1 MPLFEPPAATARQ
14 ASEAAGRAAGASRS
28 NLPPVFAYLISIMS
42 TDRSAIEGLRIE
54 RRGDP
59 APASRRGRWL
69 AAAAALLVLAV
80 ALGGWLSRPNAAP
93 VRVAA
98 VREAAGAAAGAVLN
112 ATGYVT
118 ARRQATVSSKVT
130 GKVAEVLI
138 EEGMEV
144 RQGQLLA
151 RLDARTQ
158 DAALALAEAQ
168 LVQARRAL
176 EENQVRLRQTTIAR
190 QRQHRL
196 LAGGAS
202 SQNDVDAADADA
214 DSFAARLA
222 LGRQQVEV
230 AAREVA
236 ARRQDVDDT
245 VIRAPFA
252 GVITTKDAQ
261 PGEMISPNSA
271 GGGFT
276 RTGIGTLVDM
286 TSLEIDV
293 DVNESYI
300 NRVRSGQHAEAV
312 LDAYPDWRIPATVIA
327 VVPSADRQKAT
338 VKVRLAFDRLDP
350 RILPDMGVKVA
361 FLGEVD
367 RQAAAGAAGARDQ
380 AAGVA
385 GAGGTAGAAGAARAL
400 ALVPRAALRQ
410 DRGQLVAFV
419 LRGDRVERRAV
430 RIAEA
435 PGDEA
440 AVLAGLTPGERVVV
454 DGPPDLA
461 DGRKVVVR

>member
-1 MPLFEPPAATARQ
+1 MT
-14 ASEAAGRAAGASRS
+14 
-28 NLPPVFAYLISIMS
+28 
-42 TDRSAIEGLRIE
+42 TDRDALEGLRIE
-54 RRGDP
+54 RQSET

-69 AAAAALLVLAV
+69 AAAAALLVLAL
-80 ALGGWLSRPNAAP
+80 ALGGWLARPAAAP

-98 VREAAGAAAGAVLN
+98 VHQAGGTAAGAVLN
-112 ATGYVT
+112 ASGYVT

-130 GKVAEVLI
+130 GKVVEVLI

-144 RQGQLLA
+144 KQGKLLA
-151 RLDARTQ
+151 RLDAKTQ

-168 LVQARRAL
+168 VVQARRAL
-176 EENQVRLRQTTIAR
+176 EENEVRLRQAGITR

-196 LAGGAS
+196 LAGGATT
-202 SQNDVDAADADA
+202 QNDVEAADADA

-245 VIRAPFA
+245 FIRAPFA

-261 PGEMISPNSA
+261 PGEMISPISA

-286 TSLEIDV
+286 ASLEIDV

-312 LDAYPDWRIPATVIA
+312 LDAYPDWRLPATVIA

-338 VKVRLAFDRLDP
+338 VKVRLGFDRLDP

-361 FLGEVD
+361 FLAEAP
-367 RQAAAGAAGARDQ
+367 AAAQ
-380 AAGVA
+380 EQ
-385 GAGGTAGAAGAARAL
+385 AARAQ

-410 DRGQLVAFV
+410 DHGQLVAFV

-430 RIAEA
+430 RITPA

-440 AVLAGLTPGERVVV
+440 AVVAGLTPGEQVVV

>member
-1 MPLFEPPAATARQ
+1 MT
-14 ASEAAGRAAGASRS
+14 
-28 NLPPVFAYLISIMS
+28 
-42 TDRSAIEGLRIE
+42 TDRDALDGLRIE
-54 RRGDP
+54 RQSET

-69 AAAAALLVLAV
+69 AAAGGLLVLAL
-80 ALGGWLSRPNAAP
+80 ALGGWLARPAAAP

-98 VREAAGAAAGAVLN
+98 VHQAGGTAAGAVLN
-112 ATGYVT
+112 ASGYVT

-130 GKVAEVLI
+130 GKVVEVLI

-144 RQGQLLA
+144 KQGKLLA
-151 RLDARTQ
+151 RLDAKTQ

-176 EENQVRLRQTTIAR
+176 EENEVRLRQAGITR

-196 LAGGAS
+196 LAGGATT
-202 SQNDVDAADADA
+202 QNDVEAADADA

-245 VIRAPFA
+245 FIRAPFA

-261 PGEMISPNSA
+261 PGEMISPISA

-286 TSLEIDV
+286 ASLEIDV

-312 LDAYPDWRIPATVIA
+312 LDAYPDWRLPATVIA

-338 VKVRLAFDRLDP
+338 VKVRLGFDRLDP

-361 FLGEVD
+361 FLAEAP
-367 RQAAAGAAGARDQ
+367 AAAAQ
-380 AAGVA
+380 EQ
-385 GAGGTAGAAGAARAL
+385 AARAQ

-410 DRGQLVAFV
+410 DHGQLVAFV

-430 RIAEA
+430 RITPA

-440 AVLAGLTPGERVVV
+440 AVVAGLTPGEQVVV

>member
-1 MPLFEPPAATARQ
+1 MS
-14 ASEAAGRAAGASRS
+14 SERDA
-28 NLPPVFAYLISIMS
+28 LE
-42 TDRSAIEGLRIE
+42 DLRIE
-54 RRGDP
+54 RRNEP
-59 APASRRGRWL
+59 AAGSRRWRWI
-69 AAAAALLVLAV
+69 AAAAALLALAL
-80 ALGGWLSRPNAAP
+80 ALGGWLSRPAAVP

-98 VREAAGAAAGAVLN
+98 VHEAGGAASGAVLN

-130 GKVAEVLI
+130 GKVVEVLI
-138 EEGMEV
+138 EEGMEDKA
-144 RQGQLLA
+144 GQLLA
-151 RLDARTQ
+151 RLDAKTQ

-176 EENQVRLRQTTIAR
+176 DENEVRLRQAGITR

-196 LAGGAS
+196 LSGGAA

-245 VIRAPFA
+245 FIRAPFP

-261 PGEMISPNSA
+261 PGEMISPISA

-286 TSLEIDV
+286 ASLEVDV

-338 VKVRLAFDRLDP
+338 VKVRLGFDRLDP

-361 FLGEVD
+361 FL
-367 RQAAAGAAGARDQ
+367 AAAPEGTPAAPDQ
-380 AAGVA
+380 AGRAQ
-385 GAGGTAGAAGAARAL
+385 AR
-400 ALVPRAALRQ
+400 VSRAALRQ

-430 RIAEA
+430 RVTAA

-440 AVLAGLTPGERVVV
+440 VVLAGLTPGEQVVV
-454 DGPPDLA
+454 DAPPDLA
-461 DGRKVVVR
+461 DGRRVVVR

>member
-1 MPLFEPPAATARQ
+1 MT
-14 ASEAAGRAAGASRS
+14 
-28 NLPPVFAYLISIMS
+28 
-42 TDRSAIEGLRIE
+42 TDRDALDGLRIE
-54 RRGDP
+54 RQSET

-69 AAAAALLVLAV
+69 AAAAGLLVLV
-80 ALGGWLSRPNAAP
+80 LALGGWLARPAAAP

-98 VREAAGAAAGAVLN
+98 VHQAGGTAAGAVLN
-112 ATGYVT
+112 ASGYVT

-130 GKVAEVLI
+130 GKVVEVLI

-144 RQGQLLA
+144 KQSQLLA
-151 RLDARTQ
+151 RLDAKTQ

-176 EENQVRLRQTTIAR
+176 EENEVRLRQAGITR

-196 LAGGAS
+196 LAGGATT
-202 SQNDVDAADADA
+202 QNDVEAADADA

-245 VIRAPFA
+245 FIRAPFA

-261 PGEMISPNSA
+261 PGEMISPISA

-286 TSLEIDV
+286 ASLEIDV

-312 LDAYPDWRIPATVIA
+312 LDAYPDWRLPATVIA

-338 VKVRLAFDRLDP
+338 VKVRLGFDRLDP

-361 FLGEVD
+361 FLAEAP
-367 RQAAAGAAGARDQ
+367 AAAQ
-380 AAGVA
+380 EQ
-385 GAGGTAGAAGAARAL
+385 AARAQ

-430 RIAEA
+430 RITPA

-440 AVLAGLTPGERVVV
+440 AVVAGLTPGEQVVV

>member
-1 MPLFEPPAATARQ
+1 
-14 ASEAAGRAAGASRS
+14 
-28 NLPPVFAYLISIMS
+28 MS
-42 TDRSAIEGLRIE
+42 TDHGALEGLRIE
-54 RRGDP
+54 RRSEP
-59 APASRRGRWL
+59 APASRRGRWI
-69 AAAAALLVLAV
+69 AAAAALVVLAL
-80 ALGGWLSRPNAAP
+80 ALGGWLSRPTAVP

-98 VREAAGAAAGAVLN
+98 VHDAGGAAAGAVLN

-130 GKVAEVLI
+130 GKVIAVLI

-144 RQGQLLA
+144 KEGQLLA
-151 RLDARTQ
+151 RLDAKTQ
-158 DAALALAEAQ
+158 NAALALAEAQ

-176 EENQVRLRQTTIAR
+176 EENEVRLRQAGITR

-196 LAGGAS
+196 LAGGAT
-202 SQNDVDAADADA
+202 SQNDVDAADADS

-245 VIRAPFA
+245 LIRAPFA

-261 PGEMISPNSA
+261 PGEMISPISA

-286 TSLEIDV
+286 TSLEVDV

-300 NRVRSGQHAEAV
+300 NRVKSGQHAEAV
-312 LDAYPDWRIPATVIA
+312 LDAYPEWRIPATVIA

-338 VKVRLAFDRLDP
+338 VKVRLGFDRLEP

-361 FLGEVD
+361 FLGEEAAQTPPSPGEAAS
-367 RQAAAGAAGARDQ
+367 RAQAR
-380 AAGVA
+380 VA
-385 GAGGTAGAAGAARAL
+385 
-400 ALVPRAALRQ
+400 RAALRQ
-410 DRGQLVAFV
+410 DHGQLVAFV

-430 RIAEA
+430 RITAA

-440 AVLAGLTPGERVVV
+440 AVIAGLTPGEQVVV

-461 DGRKVVVR
+461 DGRKVVIR

>member
-1 MPLFEPPAATARQ
+1 MT
-14 ASEAAGRAAGASRS
+14 
-28 NLPPVFAYLISIMS
+28 
-42 TDRSAIEGLRIE
+42 TDRDALDGLRIE
-54 RRGDP
+54 RQSET

-69 AAAAALLVLAV
+69 AAAGGLLVLAL
-80 ALGGWLSRPNAAP
+80 ALGGWLARPAAAP

-98 VREAAGAAAGAVLN
+98 VHQAGGTAAGAVLN
-112 ATGYVT
+112 ASGYVT

-130 GKVAEVLI
+130 GKVVEVLI

-144 RQGQLLA
+144 KQGKLLA
-151 RLDARTQ
+151 RLDAKTQ

-168 LVQARRAL
+168 VVQARRAL
-176 EENQVRLRQTTIAR
+176 EENEVRLRQAGITR

-196 LAGGAS
+196 LAGGATT
-202 SQNDVDAADADA
+202 QNDVEAADADA

-245 VIRAPFA
+245 FIRAPFA

-261 PGEMISPNSA
+261 PGEMISPISA

-286 TSLEIDV
+286 ASLEIDV

-312 LDAYPDWRIPATVIA
+312 LDAYPDWRLPATVIA

-338 VKVRLAFDRLDP
+338 VKVRLGFDRLDP

-361 FLGEVD
+361 FLAEAP
-367 RQAAAGAAGARDQ
+367 AAAQ
-380 AAGVA
+380 EQ
-385 GAGGTAGAAGAARAL
+385 AARAQ

-410 DRGQLVAFV
+410 DHGQLVAFV

-430 RIAEA
+430 RITPA

-440 AVLAGLTPGERVVV
+440 AVVAGLTPGEQVVV

>member
-1 MPLFEPPAATARQ
+1 
-14 ASEAAGRAAGASRS
+14 
-28 NLPPVFAYLISIMS
+28 MS

-54 RRGDP
+54 RQGEQ
-59 APASRRGRWL
+59 APASRRWRWIV
-69 AAAAALLVLAV
+69 AAAVLLVLAL
-80 ALGGWLSRPNAAP
+80 ALGGWLSRPNALP

-98 VREAAGAAAGAVLN
+98 VHEAAGAAAGAVLN

-144 RQGQLLA
+144 KQGQLLA
-151 RLDARTQ
+151 RLDAKTQ
-158 DAALALAEAQ
+158 SAALALAKAQ
-168 LVQARRAL
+168 LVQAQRAL
-176 EENQVRLRQTTIAR
+176 EENQVRLRQATITR

-196 LAGGAS
+196 LTGGAS

-245 VIRAPFA
+245 VIRAPFS

-300 NRVRSGQHAEAV
+300 NRVKSGQHAEAV
-312 LDAYPDWRIPATVIA
+312 LDAYPDWRIPSTVIA

-350 RILPDMGVKVA
+350 RLLPDMGVKVA
-361 FLGEVD
+361 FLGQDTEQAP
-367 RQAAAGAAGARDQ
+367 RTPGEQAARE
-380 AAGVA
+380 
-385 GAGGTAGAAGAARAL
+385 ARAQ
-400 ALVPRAALRQ
+400 ARVTRAALRQ
-410 DRGQLVAFV
+410 DHGQLVAFV
-419 LRGDRVERRAV
+419 VRGDRVERRAV
-430 RIAEA
+430 RITAA

-440 AVLAGLTPGERVVV
+440 AVIAGLTPGEQVVV
-454 DGPPDLA
+454 DGPVDLA

>member
-1 MPLFEPPAATARQ
+1 MTA
-14 ASEAAGRAAGASRS
+14 
-28 NLPPVFAYLISIMS
+28 
-42 TDRSAIEGLRIE
+42 DRNAIDGLRIE
-54 RRGDP
+54 RRGDD
-59 APASRRGRWL
+59 APPSRRGRWL
-69 AAAAALLVLAV
+69 VAAAALLVLAL
-80 ALGGWLSRPNAAP
+80 ALGGWLSRPSAAP

-98 VREAAGAAAGAVLN
+98 VHEAGGAAAGAVLN

-144 RQGQLLA
+144 RQGQVLA

-158 DAALALAEAQ
+158 SAALALAEAQ
-168 LVQARRAL
+168 LVQAQRAL
-176 EENQVRLRQTTIAR
+176 EENEVRLRQATITR

-196 LAGGAS
+196 LSGGAS
-202 SQNDVDAADADA
+202 SQNDVEAADADA

-222 LGRQQVEV
+222 LGRQQMEV

-245 VIRAPFA
+245 VIRAPFP

-312 LDAYPDWRIPATVIA
+312 LDAYPDWRIPATVLA

-350 RILPDMGVKVA
+350 RLLPDMGVKVA
-361 FLGEVD
+361 FLGEDD
-367 RQAAAGAAGARDQ
+367 RQAAGPGAGEQAGSTSAS
-380 AAGVA
+380 VA
-385 GAGGTAGAAGAARAL
+385 GRAQARVA
-400 ALVPRAALRQ
+400 RAALRQ
-410 DRGQLVAFV
+410 DHGQLVAFV
-419 LRGDRVERRAV
+419 VRGDHVERRAV
-430 RIAEA
+430 RITAA

-440 AVLAGLTPGERVVV
+440 AVIAGLTAGEQVVV

-461 DGRKVVVR
+461 DGRRVIVR

>member
-1 MPLFEPPAATARQ
+1 
-14 ASEAAGRAAGASRS
+14 
-28 NLPPVFAYLISIMS
+28 MS
-42 TDRSAIEGLRIE
+42 ADRSALEGLRIE
-54 RRGDP
+54 RQEETP
-59 APASRRGRWL
+59 SLRRRWPWI
-69 AAAAALLVLAV
+69 AATAVAAAL
-80 ALGGWLSRPNAAP
+80 ALGLWFWLARPAALP
-93 VRVAA
+93 VRVAP
-98 VREAAGAAAGAVLN
+98 VKEAGGASAGAVLN

-130 GKVAEVLI
+130 GKVLEVLI
-138 EEGMEV
+138 EEGMPV
-144 RQGQLLA
+144 KQGQVLA
-151 RLDARTQ
+151 RLDDKTQ
-158 DAALALAEAQ
+158 GAALALAAAQ

-176 EENQVRLRQTTIAR
+176 EENEVRLRQTTLNR

-196 LAGGAS
+196 LAGGATT
-202 SQNDVDAADADA
+202 QNDVDAADAEA
-214 DSFAARLA
+214 DSYAARLA

-261 PGEMISPNSA
+261 PGEMISPISA

-286 TSLEIDV
+286 GSLEIDV

-300 NRVRSGQHAEAV
+300 NRVKPGQHAEAV
-312 LDAYPDWRIPATVIA
+312 LDAYPDWQIPATVIA

-361 FLGEVD
+361 FLAEG
-367 RQAAAGAAGARDQ
+367 QAGGQTAAATPGTATPRTAAAATPGVATSDQ
-380 AAGVA
+380 AARA
-385 GAGGTAGAAGAARAL
+385 QARM
-400 ALVPRAALRQ
+400 PRAALRQ
-410 DRGQLVAFV
+410 DPGGQQVVFV

-430 RIAEA
+430 RIGEA
-435 PGDEA
+435 PGDEV
-440 AVLAGLTPGERVVV
+440 AVLAGVAPGEQVVV
-454 DGPPDLA
+454 DPPAELA
-461 DGRKVVVR
+461 DGRKVIVR

>member
-1 MPLFEPPAATARQ
+1 
-14 ASEAAGRAAGASRS
+14 
-28 NLPPVFAYLISIMS
+28 MS
-42 TDRSAIEGLRIE
+42 TDHEALDALRIE
-54 RRGDP
+54 RRETAP
-59 APASRRGRWL
+59 APRRGRWL
-69 AAAAALLVLAV
+69 AAAAALLVLAL
-80 ALGGWLSRPNAAP
+80 ALGGWLSRPAPAP

-98 VREAAGAAAGAVLN
+98 VHEAGGAAAGAVLN

-130 GKVAEVLI
+130 GKVVEVLI

-144 RQGQLLA
+144 KQDKLLA

-158 DAALALAEAQ
+158 QAALALAEAQ
-168 LVQARRAL
+168 LVQARRSL
-176 EENQVRLRQTTIAR
+176 EENEVRLRQAGITR

-196 LAGGAS
+196 LAGGATT
-202 SQNDVDAADADA
+202 QNDVEAADADA
-214 DSFAARLA
+214 DSYAARLA

-230 AAREVA
+230 AAKEVA

-245 VIRAPFA
+245 FIRAPFP

-261 PGEMISPNSA
+261 PGEMISPISA

-286 TSLEIDV
+286 ASLEIDV

-338 VKVRLAFDRLDP
+338 VKVRLGFDRLDP

-361 FLGEVD
+361 FL
-367 RQAAAGAAGARDQ
+367 AAAAPAGAAAQ
-380 AAGVA
+380 EQ
-385 GAGGTAGAAGAARAL
+385 AARAQ

-410 DRGQLVAFV
+410 DHGQLVAFV

-430 RIAEA
+430 RITAA

-440 AVLAGLTPGERVVV
+440 TVTAGLTPGEQVVM

>member
-1 MPLFEPPAATARQ
+1 M
-14 ASEAAGRAAGASRS
+14 
-28 NLPPVFAYLISIMS
+28 
-42 TDRSAIEGLRIE
+42 
-54 RRGDP
+54 
-59 APASRRGRWL
+59 
-69 AAAAALLVLAV
+69 
-80 ALGGWLSRPNAAP
+80 
-93 VRVAA
+93 
-98 VREAAGAAAGAVLN
+98 
-112 ATGYVT
+112 
-118 ARRQATVSSKVT
+118 
-130 GKVAEVLI
+130 
-138 EEGMEV
+138 
-144 RQGQLLA
+144 
-151 RLDARTQ
+151 
-158 DAALALAEAQ
+158 
-168 LVQARRAL
+168 
-176 EENQVRLRQTTIAR
+176 
-190 QRQHRL
+190 
-196 LAGGAS
+196 
-202 SQNDVDAADADA
+202 
-214 DSFAARLA
+214 
-222 LGRQQVEV
+222 EV

-245 VIRAPFA
+245 IIRAPFA

-350 RILPDMGVKVA
+350 RLLPDMGVKVA
-361 FLGEVD
+361 FLGEGD
-367 RQAAAGAAGARDQ
+367 RQAALPSGEQ
-380 AAGVA
+380 P
-385 GAGGTAGAAGAARAL
+385 GAARAL
-400 ALVPRAALRQ
+400 ARVPRAALRQ

-419 LRGDRVERRAV
+419 VRGDRVERRAV
-430 RIAEA
+430 RITAA

-440 AVLAGLTPGERVVV
+440 AVLAGLTPGEQVVV

>member
-1 MPLFEPPAATARQ
+1 
-14 ASEAAGRAAGASRS
+14 
-28 NLPPVFAYLISIMS
+28 MS
-42 TDRSAIEGLRIE
+42 TDHDALEGLRIE
-54 RRGDP
+54 RRNEP
-59 APASRRGRWL
+59 APAPRRGRWL
-69 AAAAALLVLAV
+69 AAAALLLVLAL
-80 ALGGWLSRPNAAP
+80 ALGGWLSRPAAAP

-98 VREAAGAAAGAVLN
+98 VHQAGGTAAGAVLN

-130 GKVAEVLI
+130 GKVVEVLI

-144 RQGQLLA
+144 KQDQLLA
-151 RLDARTQ
+151 RLDAKTQ
-158 DAALALAEAQ
+158 QAALALAEAQ
-168 LVQARRAL
+168 LLQARRAL
-176 EENQVRLRQTTIAR
+176 EENEVRLRQAGITR

-196 LAGGAS
+196 LAGGATT
-202 SQNDVDAADADA
+202 QNDVEAADADA

-230 AAREVA
+230 ASREVA

-245 VIRAPFA
+245 FIRAPFP

-261 PGEMISPNSA
+261 PGEMISPISA

-286 TSLEIDV
+286 ASLEIDV

-338 VKVRLAFDRLDP
+338 VKVRLGFDRLDP
-350 RILPDMGVKVA
+350 RLLPDMGVKVA
-361 FLGEVD
+361 FLAEAPPP
-367 RQAAAGAAGARDQ
+367 AAAALEQAG
-380 AAGVA
+380 
-385 GAGGTAGAAGAARAL
+385 RAQ
-400 ALVPRAALRQ
+400 ALVSRAALRQ
-410 DRGQLVAFV
+410 DHGQLVAFV
-419 LRGDRVERRAV
+419 VRGDRVERRAV
-430 RIAEA
+430 RITTA

-440 AVLAGLTPGERVVV
+440 AVVAGLTPGEQVVV